1 MVGIEARLREVEN
14 QLDVLSSSIQIR
26 QAYDEDL
33 KARIESLIQTINHD
47 LQGNGNPGIKH
58 RLRVV
63 EEKMA
68 GFARVLWLVIPA
80 GLLAMVKLVWAE
92 LKR

>member
-1 MVGIEARLREVEN
+1 MEKIEQRLRQVET
-14 QLDVLSSSIQIR
+14 QLEVLSSSILVR
-26 QAYDEDL
+26 QGYDDDL
-33 KARIESLIQTINHD
+33 KERVETLIEAINHD

-63 EEKMA
+63 EEKIA
-68 GFARVLWLVIPA
+68 GFARVLWVVIPA
-80 GLLAMVKLVWAE
+80 GALAVAKLVWAE

>member
-1 MVGIEARLREVEN
+1 MEKIEQRLRQVET
-14 QLDVLSSSIQIR
+14 QLEVLSSSILVR
-26 QAYDEDL
+26 QGYDDDL
-33 KARIESLIQTINHD
+33 KERVETLIEAINHD

-68 GFARVLWLVIPA
+68 GFARVLWVVIPA
-80 GLLAMVKLVWAE
+80 GALAVAKLVWAE

>member
-1 MVGIEARLREVEN
+1 MEGIEKRLRQVES
-14 QLDVLSSSIQIR
+14 QLDVLSSSVQIR
-26 QAYDEDL
+26 QGYDEEL
-33 KARIESLIQTINHD
+33 RNKIEELIETINHD

-68 GFARVLWLVIPA
+68 GFARVLWLVIPTGA
-80 GLLAMVKLVWAE
+80 AAIVKLVWSE

>member
-1 MVGIEARLREVEN
+1 MEGIEKRLRQVES

-26 QAYDEDL
+26 QGYDEEL
-33 KARIESLIQTINHD
+33 RNKIEELIETINHD
-47 LQGNGNPGIKH
+47 LQGNGNQGIKH

-63 EEKMA
+63 EEKIA
-68 GFARVLWLVIPA
+68 GFARVLWVVMPA
-80 GLLAMVKLVWAE
+80 GALAVAKLVWAE